1 MKLLFYLSLRKIK
14 KSLGRFISIILIVAL
29 GVGFFAGLRESSP
42 DILTTLDNYYD
53 KTNLMDY
60 KITSTKGLTDE
71 DVSSLKKLE
80 HVSKVIPSYSVDA
93 LVSGEAIRVHAYLKD
108 LNQVTLVKGR
118 LIKNN
123 YECLADATY
132 FKLGDKI
139 HLSKLSIDG
148 ILEIVDYDVVGLVN
162 SSSYL
167 SKEKGIATIG
177 NGKLQSFIYIPYD
190 NFKSDIITEVYLISK
205 NTQEENSY
213 ERSYQESLEAL
224 EKEILKLKPIQ
235 ETKRYEEILETAMKE
250 IQKIE
255 EEFQVEKDKAS
266 KDLNQAYLT
275 LKKAR
280 QELDSGWQDYNASKK
295 LLLENEES
303 GKKKLEESKIKLEQ
317 GKLAYQ
323 NTLLEYKLQEENL
336 ENLLKE
342 TKNNINTLE
351 EKLNNMDTTDPNYSI
366 YQENLLSLKK
376 LETLY
381 STLIQTKK
389 SLEISEKTIT
399 QEENNYYLQITNGKK
414 ELEKA
419 KIKLDNSEKSYQ
431 IGLSEYNQGV
441 KTLEEKT
448 LEAEE
453 KIQDA
458 KDSLKEIE
466 KPEWYL
472 LDRTSNNGYTS
483 IYEDAM
489 KVDSIAKVFPVFFIL
504 VVALMCFNTL
514 TRMVEEERGEIGTLV
529 SLGYSRSL
537 IMGGYIFYVFFA
549 AIIGIT
555 SGLLAGYTIIP
566 NVVYQVYHSNYIL
579 PQLEVSIKIIPFLI
593 LVFSFL
599 TMMFLITIL
608 SCQKELRNNPANII
622 RPKLPRKG
630 KKVLLEKVS
639 FFWKRLSFTSKVTVR
654 NMFRYK
660 KRIIMT
666 VLGIAGSTALL
677 LTGFGLKDSINKLI
691 KLQYE
696 EIIHYDALFV
706 MQNNYQ
712 ELSKELKE
720 KLNSS
725 GVINYLP
732 IYQESFTFDAKDI
745 SHDVYL
751 MVFENET
758 KHNQYVTLNSK
769 VNKKFIFPK
778 DGVVIT
784 EKMAKLLNAKIGDL
798 IKIRNNQNE
807 LYLVKV
813 SEIVENYTLHYMY
826 MTKESYENMMEKN
839 ISYNMIIANLK
850 DDVNEE
856 NLATNWIS
864 DNKVSAI
871 NFTSDNLKT
880 FTIMVDSLNKIVY
893 LIIFASCLLAF
904 IVLYNLTTINIT
916 ERVREISTLK
926 VLGFYDKE
934 VSNYVYRETFMLT
947 IFGIAFGL
955 LLGVFLHS
963 YVMNVAETD
972 NILFFHFINWYSYIL
987 TCLTIIGFSVIVQ
1000 VFTHFK
1006 LKKIDFIEALKSV
1019 E

>member
-826 MTKESYENMMEKN
+826 MTKESYEKMMEKN